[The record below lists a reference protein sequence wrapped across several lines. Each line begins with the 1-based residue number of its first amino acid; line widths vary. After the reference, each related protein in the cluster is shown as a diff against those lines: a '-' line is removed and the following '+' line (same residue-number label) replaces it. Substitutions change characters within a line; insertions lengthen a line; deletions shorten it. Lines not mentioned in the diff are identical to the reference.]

1 MKTEWFKVDDTKSRH
16 HAKRI
21 CEKASRAHTHMQE
34 TNLYMYKVEEHSE
47 NTHTT
52 NIFYNR
58 NNRNAKIPI
67 PALLYVIVA
76 DFIHKYFR

>member
-1 MKTEWFKVDDTKSRH
+1 MKTEWFKVDDTKSEH

-67 PALLYVIVA
+67 PALLYVILA
-76 DFIHKYFR
+76 DFIHTYFG

>member
-1 MKTEWFKVDDTKSRH
+1 MKTEWFKVDDTKSEH

-34 TNLYMYKVEEHSE
+34 TILYMYKVEEHSE

-67 PALLYVIVA
+67 PALLYVILA
-76 DFIHKYFR
+76 DFIHKYFG

>member
-1 MKTEWFKVDDTKSRH
+1 
-16 HAKRI
+16 
-21 CEKASRAHTHMQE
+21 MQE
-34 TNLYMYKVEEHSE
+34 TILYMYKVEEHSE

-67 PALLYVIVA
+67 PALLYVILA
-76 DFIHKYFR
+76 DFIHKYFG